1 LRGVKKNA
9 AKTSHKAN
17 VAFGDALRQLRTR
30 AGMSQERLAELA
42 GVHRNHVGD
51 IERGDKEACLLT
63 MLRISKALQVPL
75 SAVMLEM
82 EGPARKPQS
91 RPAGKRT

>member
-9 AKTSHKAN
+9 AKTPQKAN
-17 VAFGDALRQLRTR
+17 VAFGDALRTLRTR

-63 MLRISKALQVPL
+63 MLRISEALQVPL

-82 EGPARKPQS
+82 EGPARKPK
-91 RPAGKRT
+91 RGLGGKRT

>member
-9 AKTSHKAN
+9 AKTPQKAN
-17 VAFGDALRQLRTR
+17 VAFGDALRTLRTR

-63 MLRISKALQVPL
+63 MLRIAEALKLPL
-75 SAVMLEM
+75 SALLLQM
-82 EGPARKPQS
+82 ETPSRKARPIVT
-91 RPAGKRT
+91 RRA